1 MDNGSNHNKH
11 LVQLMDWVSG
21 RLELKDVPRLQDV
34 YEYAQSNKYGLSK
47 KQIAKALRMHEVY
60 RINMPQQRMR
70 SRSQHY
76 RPILTNYLGQM
87 HADLGYFSV
96 TRDYETPKSFRHG
109 FLVVKD
115 ILSRFMYVVI
125 LRHGKSAEAMVRA
138 FEDVLRQHAFVH
150 PDYPISSIS
159 FDRETSVLSNK
170 VQSFFSHHGIAFHA
184 FQMTSSKA
192 KVAESSIKQI
202 RTVMARLL
210 RDSYPQGRWWNLLQS
225 CANILN
231 ARPIVIDGK
240 NTGFSPR
247 DINSGN
253 VEQFLAR
260 VVKAA
265 PAFHFGQFEV
275 SPTLVEFKFDVGT
288 KVRAKLIV
296 TSSDLIGKKRS
307 QMNVTDEVY
316 VIEKRIPFIT
326 RKMTLGKM
334 YTCRDVE
341 TNKMETFDETDLV
354 QTP

>member
-1 MDNGSNHNKH
+1 MDNGSNHNKN

-21 RLELKDVPRLQDV
+21 RLEMKDVPRLKDV
-34 YEYAQSNKYGLSK
+34 CEYAQSKRFGLSK
-47 KQIAKALRMHEVY
+47 KEIARALRMHEVY
-60 RINMPQQRMR
+60 RLNMPQQRRR

-115 ILSRFMYVVI
+115 ILSRFIYVVI
-125 LRHGKSAEAMVRA
+125 LRNGKSADAMVRA

-170 VQSFFSHHGIAFHA
+170 VQSFFSHHQIAFHA

-192 KVAESSIKQI
+192 KVAESAIKQI
-202 RTVMARLL
+202 RTTMARLL
-210 RDSYPQGRWWNLLQS
+210 RNSHPHGRWWNLLQP

-253 VEQFLAR
+253 VEKFLAR

-275 SPTLVEFKFDVGT
+275 SPTLVKFRFPVGT

-296 TSSDLIGKKRS
+296 TSSELIGNKRS
-307 QMNVTDEVY
+307 QMNVTDQVFI
-316 VIEKRIPFIT
+316 IEKQIPFIT
-326 RKMTLGKM
+326 RKMNLAKM
-334 YTCRDVE
+334 YKCRDVE
-341 TNKMETFDETDLV
+341 TDQMETFDEDDLV